1 MASCRVFSR
10 RNVASSI
17 LRLFRVVLPWCQ
29 TTVEGSVWSPSSCIT
44 SPAKYRL
51 LRISKP
57 PVPRAPN
64 LPVYVLLY
72 LTSLS
77 IPVSSL
83 VYTFPR
89 PRNL

>member
-1 MASCRVFSR
+1 MASCWVFSR

-17 LRLFRVVLPWCQ
+17 LQLFRVVLPWCQ
-29 TTVEGSVWSPSSCIT
+29 TTVEGSVLTSS
-44 SPAKYRL
+44 AKYRP

-57 PVPRAPN
+57 SVPHAPN